1 MEPVTIQQAEILWH
15 TLGLNPSR
23 RESSR
28 NHYVA
33 GPGHYA
39 MPDLEALESSGL
51 MRRTRTPAFL
61 DQDDV
66 VFAVTD
72 KGKEIAVACLP
83 PPPKRTRYE
92 GYQDADT
99 GYDFADY
106 LGINLPRYE
115 WRSSRGRPGRFE
127 YRMARPDRRYA
138 WGDWGGVTGDWAP
151 TKKAAKASYK
161 AALAAHR
168 AKKSG
173 SAVRGIGAAGLE
185 IPR

>member
-15 TLGLNPSR
+15 TLGLDPSR
-23 RESSR
+23 RESNR

-51 MRRTRTPAFL
+51 MRRARTPAFL

-66 VFAVTD
+66 VFTVTD
-72 KGKEIAVACLP
+72 EGKEIAIACLP
-83 PPPKRTRYE
+83 PPPKRTRY
-92 GYQDADT
+92 GNFLRADT
-99 GYDFADY
+99 GHDFADF
-106 LGINLPRYE
+106 LGINLPSYE
-115 WRSSRGRPGRFE
+115 RRFERGRIE
-127 YRMARPDRRYA
+127 YRMARPDQRYT
-138 WGDWGGVTGDWAP
+138 WGKWGGVTGDWAP

-168 AKKSG
+168 ERIKEAGKG
-173 SAVRGIGAAGLE
+173 SAS
-185 IPR
+185 